1 MGTVGGQSP
10 IADGVLSDLLNGE
23 SKHWATWVRA
33 TSYRLRAKK
42 QSETPC
48 SVSDFASRDEN
59 TRAFPHQSRVSL
71 LEQSIALR
79 RLHDTLHIAG
89 RTHIAGASIKRRGP
103 HLFVGHAV
111 RAHDRHSWKF
121 AMQLRHFRQA

>member
-42 QSETPC
+42 QSETLC

-59 TRAFPHQSRVSL
+59 TRSVPP
-71 LEQSIALR
+71 SITRELARAEHCAPPIARYPAYR
-79 RLHDTLHIAG
+79 RQDTY
-89 RTHIAGASIKRRGP
+89 R
-103 HLFVGHAV
+103 
-111 RAHDRHSWKF
+111 W
-121 AMQLRHFRQA
+121 RQH